1 MTKFIETTGRTED
14 DAVAAALKQLGM
26 SRDDVSV
33 MVLERAKSGF
43 LGFGASPAKVRV
55 SWEEPDPEPI
65 PEPKPVRAPKAA
77 QPKPAPAPIE
87 HKPIPTETNGDVE
100 KVKAFL
106 SGLFERMDVDAD
118 IDAGYDSETNTV
130 CVELS
135 GQHVGTLI
143 GRRGETLD
151 AIQHLANYVLNSG
164 SEDRTRVNIDAENY
178 RAKRADALTGLAK
191 KTAAKVVRY
200 RRNQTLEPMNAYER
214 HVIHTALQDF
224 EGVTTYSTGTE
235 PNRRVVIAY
244 DSETAP
250 KDAYADR
257 REDRPRRDDR
267 RDSRPRRS
275 GGYSSRPSYPS
286 APAQEKPP
294 VDKTVKEWS

>member
-1 MTKFIETTGRTED
+1 M
-14 DAVAAALKQLGM
+14 
-26 SRDDVSV
+26 
-33 MVLERAKSGF
+33 
-43 LGFGASPAKVRV
+43 
-55 SWEEPDPEPI
+55 
-65 PEPKPVRAPKAA
+65 
-77 QPKPAPAPIE
+77 
-87 HKPIPTETNGDVE
+87 
-100 KVKAFL
+100 
-106 SGLFERMDVDAD
+106 
-118 IDAGYDSETNTV
+118 
-130 CVELS
+130 
-135 GQHVGTLI
+135 
-143 GRRGETLD
+143 
-151 AIQHLANYVLNSG
+151 
-164 SEDRTRVNIDAENY
+164 
-178 RAKRADALTGLAK
+178 
-191 KTAAKVVRY
+191 VRY